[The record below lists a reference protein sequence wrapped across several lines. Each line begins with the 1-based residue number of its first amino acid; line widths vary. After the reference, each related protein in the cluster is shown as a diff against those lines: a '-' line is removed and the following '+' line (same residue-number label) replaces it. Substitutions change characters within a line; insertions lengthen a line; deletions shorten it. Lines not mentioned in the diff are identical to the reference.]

1 MPLSA
6 IAFDI
11 TTTPCSTERLI
22 QVRDDATRALRGAA
36 QHERWHS
43 AITLGY
49 MVLLALIYSD
59 VYAHLGELTPWQVWL
74 STLSVSALLLMS
86 GRGDP
91 RIGIPAQMIT
101 YAALLALWVG
111 SFPDTASVDGIV
123 LAAAALLVASWLL
136 RGLVGMTAF
145 GLTLIL
151 GVGAWLQNSGIS
163 CGVAVSL
170 FLTSALLAIIFGLL
184 SLEQSL
190 FSPQC
195 ALKTLDI
202 TRELNSSALPD
213 ECIEFA
219 SLVDTDEDVRSY
231 HQALLRMGR
240 RPVFGEFHAARLW
253 ASMRG
258 DRMDSLAK
266 VEKAKEACQRMALVT
281 AE

>member
-6 IAFDI
+6 ISFGI
-11 TTTPCSTERLI
+11 TATPCSTERLV
-22 QVRDDATRALRGAA
+22 QVRDDAKQALHKVA

-43 AITLGY
+43 GITLGY
-49 MVLLALIYSD
+49 MALLALVYVD
-59 VYAHLGELTPWQVWL
+59 VYPNLGELTPWQVWL
-74 STLSVSALLLMS
+74 TALSMSVLLLMS

-91 RIGIPAQMIT
+91 RIGIPTQMIV
-101 YAALLALWVG
+101 YATMLTLWVD

-145 GLTLIL
+145 GLTIIL

-170 FLTSALLAIIFGLL
+170 FLTSALLAIIIGLL

-240 RPVFGEFHAARLW
+240 RPVLGEFHAARLW

-258 DRMDSLAK
+258 DRMDSLAT